1 MLKSLCIVGLGSFM
15 GGALRYLIATWLK
28 NACPQGFPWGTL
40 LVNLLGC
47 FLIGVFYGWF
57 SRYAAASHP
66 ACLFL
71 TTGFCGGFTTF
82 STFSNESLQLLQT
95 GNWGG
100 FFSYVFISLVVGIG
114 LTAIGYWTAN

>member
-15 GGALRYLIATWLK
+15 GGALRYLIATWMK
-28 NACPQGFPWGTL
+28 NACSQGFPWGTL

-57 SRYAAASHP
+57 SRYAASHP

-95 GNWGG
+95 GNWSG
-100 FFSYVFISLVVGIG
+100 FFSYIFISLVVGIG
-114 LTAIGYWTAN
+114 LTAFGYWTTN